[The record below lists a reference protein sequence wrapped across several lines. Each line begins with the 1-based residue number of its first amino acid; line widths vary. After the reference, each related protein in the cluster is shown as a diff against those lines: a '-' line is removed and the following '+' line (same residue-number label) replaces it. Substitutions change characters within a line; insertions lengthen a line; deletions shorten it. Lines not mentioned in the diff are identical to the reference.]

1 VKKVDEVDG
10 DGNRVCVVTY
20 SSGLTENSI
29 TFDGRCADY
38 SDAEIQAVVAGQEDR
53 PLPMSNSDILD
64 YSYQNI
70 SESDI
75 VDQCYG
81 PLIEAK
87 IIERSGALTQGVAS
101 TFDEARLTKL
111 KSEFGDSWIIE
122 AVASYV
128 FRNFETYSLEFYA
141 ASALYEILVLKRPF
155 RAGYIAAEMI
165 WKFKHEGSA
174 ILGQKNKKA
183 LQAAEDAKPVK
194 AQTRRHKKLVLVTKL
209 WHQEKIEL
217 GAEVMR
223 KDTNAAQAIHF
234 NATKHRY
241 PELLVKTTGKV
252 LGPDAIRRLLPELRT
267 QGKIG

>member
-1 VKKVDEVDG
+1 MKKVDEVDG
-10 DGNRVCVVTY
+10 AGNRVCVVTY

-53 PLPMSNSDILD
+53 PLPMPNSDVLD
-64 YSYQNI
+64 YYFQNI
-70 SESDI
+70 AQTETPDFCKKI
-75 VDQCYG
+75 LV
-81 PLIEAK
+81 EAK
-87 IIERSGALTQGVAS
+87 VLKSSGVLTQKVKS
-101 TFDEARLTKL
+101 TFDKTHLAKL
-111 KSEFGDSWIIE
+111 ESDLGNNWIIE
-122 AVASYV
+122 AVAFYV
-128 FRNFETYSLEFYA
+128 FRNFKTYSLEFYA
-141 ASALYEILVLKRPF
+141 ASALYETYVLRRPF
-155 RAGYIAAEMI
+155 RAGYITAEMI
-165 WKFKHEGSA
+165 WKFKHEDSA

-183 LQAAEDAKPVK
+183 LQAAEDAKPIK

-209 WHQEKIEL
+209 WHQEKIKL

-252 LGPDAIRRLLPELRT
+252 LGPDAIRRLLPELRK